1 MKTGGSVRVCGDFK
15 VTVNSYLDIPEYSF
29 PTSDILFTGLN
40 GGQFF
45 IKLDLF
51 HAYKQI
57 VLDKDSWEYAIIN
70 THQGL

>member
-1 MKTGGSVRVCGDFK
+1 MKTGGSVRVCGDFQ

-45 IKLDLF
+45 FKIRF
-51 HAYKQI
+51 
-57 VLDKDSWEYAIIN
+57 VSRV
-70 THQGL
+70 